1 MDNPDLL
8 SSFMDLTIA
17 AAGLVVLL
25 LGYRAASEVSF
36 RSQRFALRFLLLA
49 VVIGVLAGAVEGVY
63 GLFLQG
69 MVPQA
74 VVELAVEGPAGLL
87 VMACVATAIYLVYRS
102 DKGEMASLR
111 RLAVT
116 DTLTNL
122 SNQRFFRRAASRRF
136 ETSVRQGSPL
146 ACLMFD
152 VDEFKAYNDRFG
164 HEAGNAVLQ
173 CVARVLRDC
182 ARADDLVSRYGGDEF
197 VVLINSSLDEAVY
210 VAERISEGVG
220 THCSPG
226 RDPSLFRPVTI
237 SVGVAVPSGS
247 TRTLENLV
255 EAADKELYRAKRA
268 GKNVVSSTG
277 DWESTGTQ

>member
-8 SSFMDLTIA
+8 GSFMDLTIA

-25 LGYRAASEVSF
+25 LGYRAASELSF
-36 RSQRFALRFLLLA
+36 RSQRVALRFLLLA
-49 VVIGVLAGAVEGVY
+49 VAIGVLAEAVEGVH
-63 GLFLQG
+63 GLFLQS

-74 VVELAVEGPAGLL
+74 VIELAVEGPAGLL
-87 VMACVATAIYLVYRS
+87 VMTCVATAIYLVYRS
-102 DKGEMASLR
+102 NKGEVASLR

-122 SNQRFFRRAASRRF
+122 SNQHFFRRAASRRF
-136 ETSVRQGSPL
+136 ENFVRQGSPL
-146 ACLMFD
+146 ACLMLD

-173 CVARVLRDC
+173 CVARVLRESV
-182 ARADDLVSRYGGDEF
+182 RADDLVSRYGGDEF
-197 VVLINSSLDEAVY
+197 AELINSSLEEAVY
-210 VAERISEGVG
+210 VAERIREGVE
-220 THCSPG
+220 THCTPG

-237 SVGVAVPSGS
+237 SVGVAVPSSS

-268 GKNVVSSTG
+268 GKNGVSATG
-277 DWESTGTQ
+277 DWESTGTE